1 MSLANYGSG
10 SQWLIAGFSTE
21 VLLKTRELNGCPWDF
36 RAELLQSLLQ
46 ERKNF
51 EAVSVILQIHVTF
64 VFFHNVIMLCFKF
77 CFLHGFEDYLTHCH
91 VPYFDRNNIKVIL
104 SNNHCNIVNNYPS
117 IKIN

>member
-10 SQWLIAGFSTE
+10 SQWLIASFSTE

-51 EAVSVILQIHVTF
+51 EAVSVILQIHMTF

-77 CFLHGFEDYLTHCH
+77 CFLHGFEDYLTDCH

-104 SNNHCNIVNNYPS
+104 SNTTIA
-117 IKIN
+117 IL